1 MKHGERETRKA
12 NIFVPVPNLIVT
24 QTNCSGCRRRSFVC
38 ICGGGAGAVAGAVTG
53 LEGGAGEQEQERRSV
68 AYLCAYFAFFYVAG
82 SITLLGMQIYG
93 VSQNNC
99 YCVFNFCLI
108 CVF

>member
-24 QTNCSGCRRRSFVC
+24 QTNCSGCRRLVEFQDTERRRQDEK
-38 ICGGGAGAVAGAVTG
+38 GAAD
-53 LEGGAGEQEQERRSV
+53 RSV
-68 AYLCAYFAFFYVAG
+68 AYLCAYFAFFSMWTE